1 MELSRSLI
9 HMNNLKGRIVTQVT
23 LDDDFNVPDVNADI
37 DKYITR
43 DALVHIENVKGREG
57 RVNVRGHMD
66 FKILYGN
73 STDKRKIH
81 SMENS
86 IPFDEII
93 NGDKIGSNDII
104 NVKCNID
111 DLNIGIINTRKI
123 SVKAVLTF
131 SISIQENCDMEAVSE
146 VMDDSSVN
154 YLRRREQILQLLVNK
169 KDTYR
174 IREDIE
180 LPANKPNIS
189 EILWSTIT
197 LNNISTRL
205 YQEKVG
211 VSGELVL
218 FMLYEDEDENS
229 PVQWL
234 ESAVPFDG
242 SVDVAGCEEDM
253 IGDIESD
260 LSNVSINIKPDYD
273 GEQRMLE
280 LEVVLE
286 LTMRIYRED
295 ELDIL
300 SDVYSLKN
308 EITPVYQELTYSSLC
323 MKNISKC
330 KINDKLKINRDAGS
344 VLQILAAQGTASI
357 EEIVVEKKGLRAE
370 GIVQMKIMY
379 ISSDDNMPFNIADE
393 IVPFSHLIEAEGVK
407 EESSAFIRPS
417 LEQISVTMSGN
428 NEMEVKCSVVL
439 DTLVLN
445 ASSSSF
451 ITEAQSKPFDLA
463 KLQNIPSMAGHVVKT
478 GESLWDIA
486 KHYCT
491 TMASIMKMNELKNET
506 LHCGDM
512 LVIIKET
519 P

>member
-43 DALVHIENVKGREG
+43 DALVHIENVKGSEG

-330 KINDKLKINRDAGS
+330 KINDK
-344 VLQILAAQGTASI
+344 
-357 EEIVVEKKGLRAE
+357 
-370 GIVQMKIMY
+370 
-379 ISSDDNMPFNIADE
+379 
-393 IVPFSHLIEAEGVK
+393 
-407 EESSAFIRPS
+407 
-417 LEQISVTMSGN
+417 
-428 NEMEVKCSVVL
+428 
-439 DTLVLN
+439 
-445 ASSSSF
+445 
-451 ITEAQSKPFDLA
+451 
-463 KLQNIPSMAGHVVKT
+463 
-478 GESLWDIA
+478 
-486 KHYCT
+486 
-491 TMASIMKMNELKNET
+491 
-506 LHCGDM
+506 
-512 LVIIKET
+512 
-519 P
+519 

>member
-43 DALVHIENVKGREG
+43 DALVHIENVKGSEG

-66 FKILYGN
+66 FKILYGS

-86 IPFDEII
+86 IPFDEMI

-146 VMDDSSVN
+146 VMDDPSVN

-169 KDTYR
+169 KNTYR

-205 YQEKVG
+205 YQEKVE
-211 VSGELVL
+211 VRGELVL
-218 FMLYEDEDENS
+218 FMLYEDEDDNS

-234 ESAVPFDG
+234 ESSVP
-242 SVDVAGCEEDM
+242 
-253 IGDIESD
+253 
-260 LSNVSINIKPDYD
+260 
-273 GEQRMLE
+273 
-280 LEVVLE
+280 
-286 LTMRIYRED
+286 
-295 ELDIL
+295 
-300 SDVYSLKN
+300 
-308 EITPVYQELTYSSLC
+308 
-323 MKNISKC
+323 
-330 KINDKLKINRDAGS
+330 
-344 VLQILAAQGTASI
+344 
-357 EEIVVEKKGLRAE
+357 
-370 GIVQMKIMY
+370 
-379 ISSDDNMPFNIADE
+379 
-393 IVPFSHLIEAEGVK
+393 
-407 EESSAFIRPS
+407 
-417 LEQISVTMSGN
+417 
-428 NEMEVKCSVVL
+428 
-439 DTLVLN
+439 
-445 ASSSSF
+445 
-451 ITEAQSKPFDLA
+451 
-463 KLQNIPSMAGHVVKT
+463 
-478 GESLWDIA
+478 
-486 KHYCT
+486 
-491 TMASIMKMNELKNET
+491 
-506 LHCGDM
+506 
-512 LVIIKET
+512 
-519 P
+519 